1 MTRNL
6 PTVSETRS
14 LTTVSPLLQ
23 HYLREIAKHPLL
35 TADEEFE
42 LARRFYEDG
51 DRDAAELLVTSN
63 LRLVVKIANDF
74 RRAQLNILDLIQE
87 GTIGLMQA
95 VKKFNP
101 YKGVKLSSYAA
112 WWIKA
117 YILKYI
123 MDNKSLVKIGTTA
136 AQRRLFY
143 NLKKEADRLL
153 LEYDRLD
160 TKLLAEKLDV
170 KEKDVID
177 MQMRLSSADVSL
189 DASFEQS
196 DAGNDSTPRGVMIAD
211 QRESVEDLLASEQI
225 RRLFGQ
231 HLKEFEKTLKSRD
244 LEIFNDRLMSE
255 QPLTLQ
261 QIGDKYGI
269 TRERARQLENRII
282 ENLKVFVQKKGQIEI

>member
-6 PTVSETRS
+6 PTV
-14 LTTVSPLLQ
+14 VSPLLQ

-35 TADEEFE
+35 TSEEEFE

-51 DRDAAELLVTSN
+51 DREAAQLLVTSN

-74 RRAQLNILDLIQE
+74 RKAQLNILDMIQE
-87 GTIGLMQA
+87 GTFGLMHA

-123 MDNKSLVKIGTTA
+123 MDNRSLVKIGTTA

-143 NLKKEADRLL
+143 NLKKEADKLL

-160 TKLLAEKLDV
+160 TKLLADRLEV

-177 MQMRLSSADVSL
+177 MQMRLSSSDISL
-189 DASFEQS
+189 DATFEQS
-196 DAGNDSTPRGVMIAD
+196 DGGNDTLTRGALIAD
-211 QRESVEDLLASEQI
+211 NQESVEDVLASEQL
-225 RRLFGQ
+225 RRMFGQ
-231 HLKEFEKTLKSRD
+231 HLEDFEKTLKNRD
-244 LEIFNDRLMSE
+244 LEIFRERLLSD

-282 ENLKVFVQKKGQIEI
+282 ENLKEFVQKKGQIEI